1 MTPDTI
7 AALSSPAG
15 ASARG
20 IVRLS
25 GPDSLSIITRLAGA
39 PPASEASRSYFACDA
54 TLSVKGLRLPV
65 RLYVMRAPAS
75 YTRED
80 IVEAHAP
87 GAPAL
92 LRAVFEAVL
101 ALGARPATPGE
112 FTRRAFLNGRLDLSQ
127 AEAVQRVIH
136 ARDDAELRT
145 GLRALGGAVSR
156 AAESLRDRIAS
167 LCAEVEAALDFSDQ
181 DIELIPASRVA
192 DTARALAQEA
202 RHSAGETRPAGR
214 IASESPR
221 VVLCGPVNAGKSSL
235 FNAFAAS
242 PLAIVTPRPGVTR
255 DTIEVEV
262 AWEGQ
267 RLVLVD
273 TAGERPAQDEV
284 EAAAIE
290 KARRAGDEADMVL
303 FVVDAAAA
311 FDDAARAAARGIPP
325 ERALVALNKCDL
337 AAGAVPADLLPGV
350 EAVRVSALTGEGLD
364 ELRRGVVFRLQET
377 VDRSASGIG
386 INARHAAA
394 LGRATEALE
403 RAAGAA
409 EGALD
414 LAAADLRE
422 ALDAVGEISGRVLTD
437 DILDRIFAT
446 FCIGK

>member
-1 MTPDTI
+1 
-7 AALSSPAG
+7 
-15 ASARG
+15 
-20 IVRLS
+20 
-25 GPDSLSIITRLAGA
+25 
-39 PPASEASRSYFACDA
+39 
-54 TLSVKGLRLPV
+54 
-65 RLYVMRAPAS
+65 
-75 YTRED
+75 
-80 IVEAHAP
+80 
-87 GAPAL
+87 
-92 LRAVFEAVL
+92 
-101 ALGARPATPGE
+101 
-112 FTRRAFLNGRLDLSQ
+112 
-127 AEAVQRVIH
+127 
-136 ARDDAELRT
+136 
-145 GLRALGGAVSR
+145 
-156 AAESLRDRIAS
+156 
-167 LCAEVEAALDFSDQ
+167 
-181 DIELIPASRVA
+181 
-192 DTARALAQEA
+192 
-202 RHSAGETRPAGR
+202 
-214 IASESPR
+214 
-221 VVLCGPVNAGKSSL
+221 
-235 FNAFAAS
+235 
-242 PLAIVTPRPGVTR
+242 
-255 DTIEVEV
+255 
-262 AWEGQ
+262 
-267 RLVLVD
+267 
-273 TAGERPAQDEV
+273 
-284 EAAAIE
+284 
-290 KARRAGDEADMVL
+290 MVL